1 MIRVLSYIFWLFF
14 PARCA
19 VCGKILR
26 CGEHICNDCS
36 GKLEPVDK
44 ICITCGNDKKQCT
57 CKWQVFRFRGCIGA
71 FNKDDNSMAAIKN
84 FKLGGNSYIADFLA
98 DHMVDKFKKHYAD
111 IHFDA
116 VTAVPVHPV
125 KKFFKGYNHSEMLAR
140 RLGKTVNLPYREL
153 LWKIRFKKGQ
163 HNLNR
168 KERFENIKG
177 MFSAFLPQSA
187 QTVLLVDD
195 IKSTGATLDEC
206 TRALMYAGVKD
217 VYCIT
222 AISNSGRNT

>member
-1 MIRVLSYIFWLFF
+1 MIKAPEFIFWLFF

-26 CGEHICNDCS
+26 AGRHICPECDKNLERID
-36 GKLEPVDK
+36 KL
-44 ICITCGNDKKQCT
+44 CISCGSDKKQCT

-71 FNKDDNSMAAIKN
+71 FNKGDNSMAAVKN
-84 FKLGGNSYIADFLA
+84 FKIGGNSYIADFLA
-98 DHMVDKFKKHYAD
+98 YNMADKFKKHYAD
-111 IHFDA
+111 IRFDA

-140 RLGKTVNLPYREL
+140 RLGKDLSLPYYEL
-153 LWKIRFKKGQ
+153 LGKIQFNKGQ
-163 HNLNR
+163 HNLKR
-168 KERFENIKG
+168 QQRFQNVKG
-177 MFSAFLPQSA
+177 MFSAKLPPDIE
-187 QTVLLVDD
+187 TVLLVDD

-206 TRALMYAGVKD
+206 ARALMFAGAKD

-222 AISNSGRNT
+222 AVLNSGRGT